1 MEAKFRLNA
10 KCPVIWP
17 AYVAEMCH
25 PSLGE
30 TIERTAAF
38 PAQGPRLV
46 QHVVGASDVASLL
59 TLTDTSTRSPVR
71 LKLPLRR
78 CRPDVDAAALARLQS
93 CREPTRFSALARAQY
108 DLTTAGMVSV
118 DTKSLSRSG
127 QPIQQHVRLIEPRAN
142 EYGSVSIAIWGGK
155 LSRRVES
162 CPDSRP
168 KTSGGSRQVR
178 SKRKWRE

>member
-1 MEAKFRLNA
+1 MPCRCCRN
-10 KCPVIWP
+10 VS
-17 AYVAEMCH
+17 

-30 TIERTAAF
+30 TVERAAAF

-46 QHVVGASDVASLL
+46 RHVVGASDVASLL
-59 TLTDTSTRSPVR
+59 TPTDTSTRSPVR

-93 CREPTRFSALARAQY
+93 CRKPTRFSALAHAQY
-108 DLTTAGMVSV
+108 DLTTAVWFRWTRNPSA
-118 DTKSLSRSG
+118 DQDILDDPSG
-127 QPIQQHVRLIEPRAN
+127 QPTQQHVRLKEPRAN
-142 EYGSVSIAIWGGK
+142 QYGSVSIAIRGGK
-155 LSRRVES
+155 LSRRMES